1 MVSRRIM
8 NRLELYKYIRMLL
21 RLSPTEPSAR
31 LATQVDG
38 CRAISVERSR

>member
-1 MVSRRIM
+1 MVPRRITG
-8 NRLELYKYIRMLL
+8 RLELYKYIYMLF
-21 RLSPTEPSAR
+21 RLSSTGPSAR

>member
-1 MVSRRIM
+1 MISRRIM
-8 NRLELYKYIRMLL
+8 DRLELYKYIRTLL
-21 RLSPTEPSAR
+21 RLSQSGPSAR